1 MRLSEEDPADK
12 RSASAANVPVRL
24 RQDGVRLV
32 DVDVLA
38 ELAHFQVVIP
48 VTKTAQA
55 MACSHADSRL
65 VARIVLGR
73 RLGVARRWRA
83 IDKSVDRGI
92 VDELLL
98 RAVRS
103 SATGAEIRVADG
115 DCAVVTFLIHGPADV
130 LALNVG

>member
-1 MRLSEEDPADK
+1 MRLSEEGPVDK

-38 ELAHFQVVIP
+38 ELAHLQVVIP

-55 MACSHADSRL
+55 MACSYADSRL
-65 VARIVLGR
+65 IARIVLGR

-103 SATGAEIRVADG
+103 STIGAEIRVADG
-115 DCAVVTFLIHGPADV
+115 DCAVITFLIHGPADV